1 MVLSMIAFNVWM
13 IYVEFAT
20 WMLELMARLSVLKRI
35 HPPFLLHPTVCVCV
49 CRHMSLTASFL
60 IRHLTFVLGV

>member
-35 HPPFLLHPTVCVCV
+35 NPSIFTSSLMCMWVC
-49 CRHMSLTASFL
+49 HLMSLTAAF
-60 IRHLTFVLGV
+60 FV